1 MAAALHNIVFAR
13 GEDFGFSLTIRDP
26 DGELVDVSAD
36 TFTAQ
41 IRREHGK
48 PIIAEFT
55 CDAATDG
62 ENGVV
67 TCTLPQSETLK
78 LDGNIRYKWD
88 LFRESSTGH
97 IQLIRG
103 EAKVSNN
110 ITGL

>member
-55 CDAATDG
+55 CDATIDG

-67 TCTLPQSETLK
+67 LCTLPQSETLK

-88 LFRESSTGH
+88 LFRVSEGYTS
-97 IQLIRG
+97 QLISG